1 MEQGDLNWRAEEAC
15 IAAWPSPRQLIADG
29 WLLRAAGGVTRRTNS
44 VNPLRSGRREL
55 AAILGTAEAVYTG
68 LGRDTVFRILSS
80 AAEMDS
86 PLADLGYTAEGNTLT
101 LFNDFA
107 RLHPTTESVELTTE
121 PPKEWLATRARLSA
135 ADEEETKVYETML
148 DSIMLPRAFA
158 ATRQGGAIASI
169 AYGVVHR
176 NLAVIESVA
185 TDPEARQRGYAR
197 QTVGKLLDWASTQ
210 GAEAA
215 CLQVVA
221 DNPAALALY
230 RSLGFSTELY
240 RYHYRRNRRGS

>member
-1 MEQGDLNWRAEEAC
+1 M
-15 IAAWPSPRQLIADG
+15 AAWPSPRQLICDG
-29 WLLRAAGGVTRRTNS
+29 WLLRASGGVTRRTNS

-55 AAILGTAEAVYTG
+55 AAILGTAEAAYTS
-68 LGRDTVFRILSS
+68 LGRDTVFRVLSI
-80 AAEMDS
+80 AEETDR
-86 PLADLGYTAEGNTLT
+86 PLADLGYAAEGNTLT
-101 LFNDFA
+101 LFNDSA
-107 RLHPTTESVELTTE
+107 NRRPATE
-121 PPKEWLATRARLSA
+121 PVDLTAEPSKEWLATRARLTA
-135 ADEEETKVYETML
+135 ADEEESRVYETML
-148 DSIMLPRAFA
+148 DFIVLPRAFA
-158 ATRQGGAIASI
+158 ATRQGGAIVSI

-185 TDPEARQRGYAR
+185 TDPDARQRGYGR
-197 QTVGKLLDWASTQ
+197 RTVGKLLDWAATQ

-240 RYHYRRNRRGS
+240 RYHYRRKRRSN